1 MIKNTKFWETA
12 DLLKEEQRLIALID
26 RQKGYK
32 FRKGPLFEAARS
44 LSAVQR
50 ELSRRVSN

>member
-1 MIKNTKFWETA
+1 MIKNTKFWETP
-12 DLLKEEQRLIALID
+12 DLLKEEQRLIALIEK
-26 RQKGYK
+26 QKGFK
-32 FRKGPLFEAARS
+32 FLKGPRSEAARS